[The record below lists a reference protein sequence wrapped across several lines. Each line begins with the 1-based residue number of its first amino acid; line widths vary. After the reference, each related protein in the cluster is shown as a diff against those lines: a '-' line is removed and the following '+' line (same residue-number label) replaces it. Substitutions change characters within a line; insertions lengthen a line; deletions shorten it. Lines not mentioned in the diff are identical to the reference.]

1 MGSKQPGRIISTSS
15 SLKLLFDA
23 ALDAIV
29 GMNTAGQITHWN
41 RSAETIFGWRRQEVL
56 GKEMAGVII
65 PDRLREAHRR
75 GLQRYL
81 ESGVEHA
88 LNRRLE
94 LSGLRRDGSEFP
106 VELTIVPIPQAGGVH
121 FFGFVRDISDRKLVE
136 EIEAQRLLQLE
147 LLYECSILAQRDM
160 DFEDLLRRCLSIIC
174 RLTGWEVGHVYL
186 PDPINA
192 GQVVPSDIWHFASE
206 QYKDL
211 ATRTARFAFRKGYG
225 LPGRIWESGEPEWVA
240 ILASDPNFP
249 RAPYFAAVGLK
260 SGFGFPV
267 GRPGVQAI
275 LEFFCTQTREPEH
288 YLILAVKTISEL
300 VTRGLERAGAS
311 QGSRLINRV

>member
-1 MGSKQPGRIISTSS
+1 MSSKQPGKIIGTSS
-15 SLKLLFDA
+15 SLELLFDA

-65 PDRLREAHRR
+65 PERLRQAHRR
-75 GLQRYL
+75 GLQKYL

-94 LSGLRRDGSEFP
+94 LSGLRCDGGEFP
-106 VELTIVPIPQAGGVH
+106 VELTIVPIPQAGRVH
-121 FFGFVRDISDRKLVE
+121 FFGFLRDISQRKLVE

-147 LLYECSILAQRDM
+147 LLYECSLLAQRDVG
-160 DFEDLLRRCLSIIC
+160 FEDMLRRCLSIIC

-186 PDPINA
+186 PDPAHPNQLI
-192 GQVVPSDIWHFASE
+192 PSDIWHFASE
-206 QYKDL
+206 QYKEL
-211 ATRTARFAFRKGYG
+211 ATSTARFAFRKGYG

-240 ILASDPNFP
+240 ILATDPNLP
-249 RAPYFAAVGLK
+249 RARYFTAVGLK

-300 VTRGLERAGAS
+300 VTRGLERAAS
-311 QGSRLINRV
+311 QKL